1 MLHSVI
7 EALPILGRA
16 VRADVYVASKEGR
29 VIQGVD
35 SVGSPVSEIPDG
47 ISSEVEPI
55 MRGECSSKCVAF
67 DGGTAWAAP
76 LGDCWLIIVRDDDSL
91 ETDMQS
97 ILEMALPLI
106 AEVAGGEAVLFDHG
120 GRRVQSVNPDGTTNS
135 GRIGLIS
142 KHAKE
147 AMSTGRPVIG
157 SSVSVPGA
165 IAVRIPISSEIGLGF
180 NNELVARQKHRLL
193 QEVKKY
199 QSARHNIDDIIGESA
214 AIQSAKQLA
223 LKVARS
229 SSRVVIQG
237 ETGTGKEVFAQAIH
251 NASSRASGPFVALN
265 CALLPPSLAESILVG
280 YAEGAYTGSAK
291 GGMAGV
297 FEQADGGT
305 LMLDEI
311 GEMPVDLQAK
321 LLRILEDSQVTRL
334 GSTKTVGVDVRVIA
348 ASNRDL
354 LQLIEE
360 REFREDLYYR
370 LQVMT
375 LHIPPLRE
383 RREDIPALVAHF
395 ISAYNLLSGLSTT
408 GIEDEAMEMLLGYS
422 WPGNVRELKN
432 AIEHAVN
439 VTETDILTIGD
450 FPDVIV
456 QQMVGED
463 RTKLLRG
470 SVLDSQ
476 KAETERQMIIEALAK
491 ADNNRTETAKML
503 GISVSTLWR
512 KMKRLNIA

>member
-237 ETGTGKEVFAQAIH
+237 ETGTGKEVFAQAH
-251 NASSRASGPFVALN
+251 L
-265 CALLPPSLAESILVG
+265 
-280 YAEGAYTGSAK
+280 
-291 GGMAGV
+291 
-297 FEQADGGT
+297 
-305 LMLDEI
+305 
-311 GEMPVDLQAK
+311 
-321 LLRILEDSQVTRL
+321 
-334 GSTKTVGVDVRVIA
+334 
-348 ASNRDL
+348 
-354 LQLIEE
+354 
-360 REFREDLYYR
+360 
-370 LQVMT
+370 
-375 LHIPPLRE
+375 
-383 RREDIPALVAHF
+383 
-395 ISAYNLLSGLSTT
+395 
-408 GIEDEAMEMLLGYS
+408 
-422 WPGNVRELKN
+422 
-432 AIEHAVN
+432 
-439 VTETDILTIGD
+439 
-450 FPDVIV
+450 
-456 QQMVGED
+456 
-463 RTKLLRG
+463 
-470 SVLDSQ
+470 
-476 KAETERQMIIEALAK
+476 
-491 ADNNRTETAKML
+491 
-503 GISVSTLWR
+503 
-512 KMKRLNIA
+512 